1 MFHRRRRGRPKK
13 KNSNVTAINKFP
25 TFTPQTSYKR
35 KAIIETNSASPPEIE
50 IISLNGDIEN
60 PSKKPRQDDPDQPKR
75 LQPPRRARFTESYG
89 GTADVVLVEESDSE
103 SESDSDCSPIPSPV
117 VKVRTREEQEAH
129 DANIQVGDMLSLF
142 WLC

>member
-1 MFHRRRRGRPKK
+1 MFCRRRRGRPRK
-13 KNSNVTAINKFP
+13 KNSNFTAINKFP

-35 KAIIETNSASPPEIE
+35 KAAIDTTASSSPPEIE
-50 IISLNGDIEN
+50 IISLNGGIDH

-103 SESDSDCSPIPSPV
+103 SESDSDCSPVPSPV
-117 VKVRTREEQEAH
+117 VKVRTREEQEDH
-129 DANIQVGDMLSLF
+129 DANIQVIVDLLYKI
-142 WLC
+142 